1 MKYKLSNNSRFLV
14 FYSLT
19 LLFSSC
25 MNNQSGS
32 VNTPQPTTNTDTPLT
47 LVNKITSLDTVSRL
61 ENQKDSV
68 VIFKSP
74 GGQYYVA
81 TLTDSEGNA
90 FSPSTSLMRAPDS
103 LYCITDIFL
112 GTHRK
117 TAKTTILQK
126 TIQAYNSVA
135 LLNATLQADSIMR
148 NLSPPIT
155 NASGSPRVTQEKRNV
170 KIKKAFVYAISR
182 EDDND
187 FHLIIGDSLPFNAA
201 NSINVEVSGLPD
213 PPNSSYDTLLNVRA
227 VIENFFGE
235 KCSGNYTVFSP
246 PIPVTLS
253 GSLFYDIDHAPGIV
267 GTGIYKPLTSWEIH
281 PVKNFVFR

>member
-1 MKYKLSNNSRFLV
+1 MKLMLGNNNQLIV
-14 FYSLT
+14 FCSLI

-25 MNNQSGS
+25 LNNQSGS
-32 VNTPQPTTNTDTPLT
+32 VNTTQQIADTDTILT
-47 LVNKITSLDTVSRL
+47 QVNTITTFDTVSRL

-68 VIFKSP
+68 VVFKAP
-74 GGQYYVA
+74 GGTYYMA
-81 TLTDSEGNA
+81 TLTDSEGNVI
-90 FSPSTSLMRAPDS
+90 SPAITQMRTVDS
-103 LYCITDIFL
+103 LYCVTDIFL

-155 NASGSPRVTQEKRNV
+155 NTSGSPRVTQEKRNV

-182 EDDND
+182 EEDND

-201 NSINVEVSGLPD
+201 NSINVEVSGIPD
-213 PPNSSYDTLLNVRA
+213 PPNSSYDTLLNVRT

-267 GTGIYKPLTSWEIH
+267 GTGSYKPLTSWEIH